1 MLVRS
6 VVGSVQAR
14 IQKRH
19 EAYLHGQRPVRG
31 LFSPP
36 DSPLPAGLTLHCR
49 SPYTQSYTVCN
60 TLYVPFI
67 MFPLLLIT
75 AGK

>member
-1 MLVRS
+1 MWLEME
-6 VVGSVQAR
+6 GSVQAR
-14 IQKRH
+14 VQKRH

-49 SPYTQSYTVCN
+49 SPYTQSYHD
-60 TLYVPFI
+60 
-67 MFPLLLIT
+67 T
-75 AGK
+75 AYYNM